1 MTGSVLIESEYEVA
15 DPSYIEYRTNR
26 SLSYANSKESSFL
39 CRSKGVIS
47 PENKG
52 TCPLY
57 SLKPVLQFALGV
69 QVNHWNHSSYCPAII
84 THQRVL
90 LFNNNNNK
98 KNMTQKLKNLQSFT
112 SKAALRSGHMHRFS
126 WVRFNPPSNPFHPAN
141 IQSLCTWIKTK
152 CSWQPQCD
160 KISGRCI
167 QSLTFVCVHFCFC
180 WDWKRN
186 VLISEL

>member
-1 MTGSVLIESEYEVA
+1 MTGSVLIQSEYEVA

-47 PENKG
+47 PENEG

-126 WVRFNPPSNPFHPAN
+126 WVRFNPPFQPIPSSQHTKLMHLDKDKMFVATSVWQDIRKVYSVTDFCMCTFLFLLRLKEKCAN
-141 IQSLCTWIKTK
+141 
-152 CSWQPQCD
+152 
-160 KISGRCI
+160 
-167 QSLTFVCVHFCFC
+167 
-180 WDWKRN
+180 
-186 VLISEL
+186 